1 MVGVGGPHIR
11 GLNTNGG
18 LDLGSR
24 MREITREDVRAA
36 VERAR
41 AVERPPDREILH
53 LLPRQFILDDQP
65 GIFDPVGMV
74 GARLEVDLHIA
85 TCSGS
90 ALQSTVTC
98 ANRAGLEVSEAVLES
113 IAAAESTLSAD
124 ERELGVCLLDI
135 GAHSSDLVVFFEGA
149 VAHTASVPVGGNHFT
164 NDLAVGL
171 QMPVAQAEEL
181 KRQYG
186 HAVVTA
192 VPIEAEIEIN
202 NPEPQRLALRTL
214 AEILEP
220 RARELLYFV
229 KESLRQGGVLEALGA
244 GCVLTG
250 GGAMLAG
257 HARRDREP
265 ASRSGAHRNAGAAL
279 EHAGRAS
286 SSQLFHCHRNA
297 TVCTSHTRNPCG
309 RKQQPAR
316 QAARHLRSEFLRA
329 RIMSITNGEAPAAM
343 DQQKIEAAEIR
354 IQFHDEEPRGARIK
368 VIGVG
373 GGGGNA
379 VNRMIQAGLEGVE
392 FIAANTDVQ
401 ALKLSLAPMKL
412 QLGVRLTAGLGAGAN
427 PDVGRRAALEDSE
440 KIIEAL
446 EGADMVFV
454 TAGLG
459 GGTGTGAAPVIAS
472 LASEMGILTVA
483 VITRPFAFEG
493 KRRLQQAERGLK
505 ELLESVD
512 TMIVIPNEKLLAVA
526 KDAGFFESFRI
537 ADDVLRQ
544 GVQGI
549 SDIITIPGIINRDFA
564 DVKTTMAGM
573 GHAVMGTAIRSGDN
587 RAMEAA
593 QAAMASP
600 LLDAGAIDGARGILI
615 NITGSSNLKLSEV
628 NEASSLIQSSA
639 HEDANII
646 FGAVL
651 DERMGDEVKITVIA
665 TGFRDQMPERRARM
679 LNVEEMPVV
688 SVPVLPT
695 DAWMREKAPAA
706 SASACA
712 SAVHERG
719 RRRGVDSDA
728 RRAGVCGAATRPS
741 RAEIAEEPSFAPLP
755 RDYASDFGNSVRTP
769 ADYRRAMSPQPA
781 VSPLSA
787 SSGRRRAGSGRSD
800 LYAPDEVLSR
810 AATKSGT
817 CL

>member
-1 MVGVGGPHIR
+1 M
-11 GLNTNGG
+11 
-18 LDLGSR
+18 
-24 MREITREDVRAA
+24 
-36 VERAR
+36 
-41 AVERPPDREILH
+41 
-53 LLPRQFILDDQP
+53 
-65 GIFDPVGMV
+65 
-74 GARLEVDLHIA
+74 
-85 TCSGS
+85 
-90 ALQSTVTC
+90 ST
-98 ANRAGLEVSEAVLES
+98 
-113 IAAAESTLSAD
+113 
-124 ERELGVCLLDI
+124 
-135 GAHSSDLVVFFEGA
+135 
-149 VAHTASVPVGGNHFT
+149 
-164 NDLAVGL
+164 
-171 QMPVAQAEEL
+171 
-181 KRQYG
+181 
-186 HAVVTA
+186 
-192 VPIEAEIEIN
+192 
-202 NPEPQRLALRTL
+202 
-214 AEILEP
+214 
-220 RARELLYFV
+220 
-229 KESLRQGGVLEALGA
+229 
-244 GCVLTG
+244 
-250 GGAMLAG
+250 
-257 HARRDREP
+257 
-265 ASRSGAHRNAGAAL
+265 
-279 EHAGRAS
+279 
-286 SSQLFHCHRNA
+286 
-297 TVCTSHTRNPCG
+297 
-309 RKQQPAR
+309 
-316 QAARHLRSEFLRA
+316 
-329 RIMSITNGEAPAAM
+329 TNGEAPVAM
-343 DQQKIEAAEIR
+343 DQQKIEAADLR
-354 IQFHDEEPRGARIK
+354 IQFHDEEQRGARIK

-401 ALKLSLAPMKL
+401 ALKLSLAPIKL

-587 RAMEAA
+587 RAKEAA

-651 DERMGDEVKITVIA
+651 DERMGEEVKITVIA

-688 SVPVLPT
+688 SVPVVAA
-695 DAWMREKAPAA
+695 DAWMREKAPVAPPAA
-706 SASACA
+706 APLRFMSEA
-712 SAVHERG
+712 E
-719 RRRGVDSDA
+719 DEEFDNEDA
-728 RRAGVCGAATRPS
+728 GEPEFVAAGVRS
-741 RAEIAEEPSFAPLP
+741 SHAEAAEEAAFAPLP
-755 RDYASDFGNSVRTP
+755 RDYASDFGNSVRPPTITEEP
-769 ADYRRAMSPQPA
+769 VSQPA

-787 SSGRRRAGSGRSD
+787 PANDEERDLDVPTFMRRM
-800 LYAPDEVLSR
+800 
-810 AATKSGT
+810 KF
-817 CL
+817 